1 MIQMSI
7 LKSYDF
13 AAALFSH
20 DLVQKTLTISYAI
33 GKSGFIIKCWTLG
46 GAIFYDLD
54 KSQLHCSDNR

>member
-1 MIQMSI
+1 MSI

-33 GKSGFIIKCWTLG
+33 GKWFHHKMLNIGWWP
-46 GAIFYDLD
+46 IFYDLD